1 MSKKLSDI
9 PFSILDL
16 ATIVQGDESATPAFR
31 RSLDLARHAEKLGFY
46 RYWFAEHHNMQ
57 SVASAATAVL
67 VGYVAGGTSSI
78 RVGSGGV
85 MLPNH
90 APLVIAEQFGTLA
103 SLYPDRIDLGI
114 GRAPGTDPVTS
125 HALRRNLNAD
135 VNDFP
140 KDVIELIRY
149 LGKYD
154 GSAKVRAIPGEET
167 FVPVWLLGSST
178 FSAQLAGM
186 LGLPFAFASH
196 FAPAL
201 LHDALDIYRKYFTPS
216 EFLEQPYTMACVNV
230 IATDNAEEADHL
242 ATSFYQLALGLFRN
256 DRHPLPP
263 PVDNMDEIWSKRE
276 KLGVMQ
282 MITYFFKGTANTIQ
296 QSLQSFVD
304 ATGIDELMIASHL
317 FEHQKKKRSLELIA
331 GLGKRISSRLPYFA
345 YITPF

>member
-16 ATIVQGDESATPAFR
+16 ATIVQGDKSASPAFR
-31 RSLDLARHAEKLGFY
+31 RSLDMARHAEKLGFY
-46 RYWFAEHHNMQ
+46 RYWFAEHHNME

-67 VGYVAGGTSSI
+67 VGYVAGGTSTI

-125 HALRRNLNAD
+125 HALRRSLNGD
-135 VNDFP
+135 INDFP

-149 LGKYD
+149 LGKHD
-154 GSAKVRAIPGEET
+154 VSAKVRAIPGEET
-167 FVPVWLLGSST
+167 YVPVWLLGSST

-201 LHDALDIYRKYFTPS
+201 LHDALAVYRKYFTPS
-216 EFLEQPYTMACVNV
+216 EFLEQPHTMACVNV
-230 IATDNAEEADHL
+230 IAADTGEEADRL

-256 DRHPLPP
+256 DRRPLPP
-263 PVDNMDEIWSKRE
+263 PVDNMDEIWSERE

-282 MITYFFKGTANTIQ
+282 MITYLFKGTASTIQ

-304 ATGIDELMIASHL
+304 VTGVDELMIASHL
-317 FEHQKKKRSLELIA
+317 YDHEKKKKSLDLIA
-331 GLGKRISSRLPYFA
+331 QIGKNVSGRSKDTVA
-345 YITPF
+345 GAV